1 MTRRLLAFC
10 ALVSLAGC
18 GDGGS
23 DDTFV
28 LVDLRGTISNPRTI
42 DIDLMFNGQMASRRL
57 DSGAAIQLPRTALF
71 RVLHGSGPMMV
82 TARANDPNGV
92 TYASAM
98 ATGDVVEK
106 STTTITLD
114 FGGGG
119 DGGMGT
125 LAIDRSSHDFGMV
138 LLNSASAE
146 AVFTITNRG
155 TVATSA
161 LAVTLT
167 GAGGLAVSNNDC
179 NGKTLAANATCQVG
193 VTFTPTANGQVM
205 GAVSVA
211 AGGDSVMAT
220 LRGEGITPGALLIS
234 PLMQDFGAVTQGGN
248 SGTQTFTVTNTG
260 QQPAGAITTALGGS
274 DAAQFTVTAD
284 GCMGQALG
292 ANATCQITVRFS
304 PSSAGGKTASL
315 TATASPGGTA
325 IAQLA
330 GMGLSVGNITITPTS
345 RDFGSVQEGLTGATQ
360 LFMLQNNGQSAT
372 GGLVTA
378 VTGANA
384 ADFSVA
390 SDGCAGVILAASDTC
405 MVSIGFNP
413 ASAGSKIATLTVT
426 GSPGGAAAAPLSGI
440 ALASARLVLSP
451 SSTDFNSV
459 VTGSSVTATFTVT
472 NSGGVASGVPGVAI
486 TGTDTSQFSVMSN
499 NCSAALGAGGSC
511 SIVVRFAPTT
521 TGAKSASLAVNA
533 SPGGVAVAQLVGTGI
548 APGALSISPTSQ
560 LFAAILQ
567 GSQSAPINFTVTNTG
582 GAATSALTT
591 RVLPAGAEFR
601 IMTDGCNGMTLAPS
615 GTCVVSVRFEPTS
628 AGPKSGTLEVSGT
641 VGGIA
646 PASLSGTGLGP
657 ALLVMSPTTFSFPS
671 TVVNATSQPQNFSI
685 SNNGGVAAGT
695 TTPLMATLGG
705 AGMAD
710 FDILS
715 NTCTGTLAPAATC
728 NVSVAFNPGSAGNKS
743 ASLSVTAGP
752 GGSAAASL
760 DGAGQTPAVLTLAP
774 AAGSMLSFG
783 SVPISGSLTQTYVI
797 GNSGQQTSSA
807 ITVNL
812 TGTDFA
818 LLTGLGSDCASGTTM
833 LAGGA
838 TCNVRVRFSPTAAVT
853 RNGTLSTAAT
863 IGGAPAQLSLTG
875 TGQAGAA
882 ISGAPATLPFGLVEV
897 GVSSSS
903 LVWTITNTGDVATT
917 GTLTLSNSNPTEVTA
932 TSTCAATLAP
942 AATCVVNVTLK
953 PAGGGARSATL
964 SMTAMGGNGG
974 TATTTVS
981 GTGGYRLTVVKQ
993 GTGTGTVTST
1003 PGSVSCGSTCF
1014 DVFAPGT
1021 VVLVRARTTNGSNS
1035 FLSSMTGPGCVS
1047 PERDCSV
1054 TVTATST
1061 VTATFSPMTNNLI
1074 FVSDRTFA
1082 TDLGVAGYDSECNRA
1097 ASTAGIN
1104 DAAGTGF
1111 IAWLG
1116 AATSAPR
1123 ARLGLS
1129 ARGWVRMDG
1138 EPFAD
1143 AQTDLVTSN
1152 QVYNP
1157 ITFNGLGERVA
1168 PSETVMTGVDPD
1180 GAVSTTQNC
1189 SDFRSTSGNLLSG
1202 MVGGGPFNWTAGS
1215 GSACTPSRII
1225 CMGRTKTTALPT
1237 PRGTGKLIWM
1247 TNVNFVVGTT
1257 QNPDEACMAQ
1267 LPTGATRAVA
1277 FIAAVG
1283 AAAAERLDSAA
1294 TYVRPDGVAVGTGSA
1309 LAKSL
1314 QQSGI
1319 WQSADGTYRQIGFGR
1334 IWTGA
1339 RSPGTRGTVTT
1350 TCDNWRST
1358 SQEGFQG
1365 FHGVI
1370 GNTFFDGTQLGCSNS
1385 RLNEAGL
1392 YCMEP

>member
-1 MTRRLLAFC
+1 MTRRLLALC

-18 GDGGS
+18 GDGGT

-28 LVDLRGTISNPRTI
+28 LVELRGTISNPRTI

-57 DSGAAIQLPRTALF
+57 DSGAAIQLPKTALF

-106 STTTITLD
+106 STTSIVVD

-119 DGGMGT
+119 DGGLGT

-146 AVFTITNRG
+146 AVFNVTNRG

-161 LAVTLT
+161 LTVTLT

-179 NGKTLAANATCQVG
+179 NGKTLAASATCQVG

-205 GAVSVA
+205 GAISVA
-211 AGGDSVMAT
+211 AQDGSVMAT

-234 PLMQDFGAVTQGGN
+234 PLMQDFGAVTLGGN

-260 QQPAGAITTALGGS
+260 QQPAGAISTALGGS

-304 PSSAGGKTASL
+304 PSSAGAKTASL

-330 GMGLSVGNITITPTS
+330 GQGLSIGNITITPTS
-345 RDFGSVQEGLTGATQ
+345 RDFGSVQEGLTGTTQ
-360 LFMLQNNGQSAT
+360 VFMLQNTGQSAT

-384 ADFSVA
+384 ADFSVG
-390 SDGCAGVILAASDTC
+390 SDGCAGVTLAASDTC
-405 MVSIGFNP
+405 MVSIGFSP
-413 ASAGSKIATLTVT
+413 ATAGSKIATLTVT
-426 GSPGGAAAAPLSGI
+426 GSPGGAAAAPLSGT
-440 ALASARLVLSP
+440 ALASARLALNP
-451 SSTDFNSV
+451 TTNDFNSV

-472 NSGGVASGVPGVAI
+472 NSGGVSSGVPGVAI
-486 TGTDTSQFSVMSN
+486 TGADAAQFSVMSSS
-499 NCSAALGAGGSC
+499 CSAALGAGGSC

-533 SPGGVAVAQLVGTGI
+533 TPGGVTTALLGGTGV

-560 LFAAILQ
+560 SFAAILQ
-567 GSQSAPINFTVTNTG
+567 GTQSAPINFTVTNTG
-582 GAATSALTT
+582 GAATSALAT
-591 RVLPAGAEFR
+591 RVLPTGAEFR
-601 IMTDGCNGMTLAPS
+601 IVTDGCNGMTLAPA
-615 GTCVVSVRFEPTS
+615 GTCVVGVRFEPTS
-628 AGPKSGTLEVSGT
+628 AGPKSATLEVSGT
-641 VGGIA
+641 VGGLA

-671 TVVNATSQPQNFSI
+671 TVVGGTSQPQNFTI
-685 SNNGGVAAGT
+685 SNTGGVAAGT
-695 TTPLMATLGG
+695 TTPLMTALGG

-710 FDILS
+710 FDILG
-715 NTCTGTLAPAATC
+715 NTCSGTLAPGATC

-743 ASLSVTAGP
+743 ASLTVSAGP

-783 SVPISGSLTQTYVI
+783 SVPISGSLTQTYVV
-797 GNSGQQTSSA
+797 GNSGQQGSSA
-807 ITVNL
+807 ITVTL

-818 LLTGLGSDCASGTTM
+818 LLTGLGSDCASGTTV

-838 TCNVRVRFSPTAAVT
+838 TCNVRVQFSPTAAAT
-853 RNGTLSTAAT
+853 RNGTLSAAAT
-863 IGGAPAQLSLTG
+863 VGGAPSPLTLTG

-882 ISGAPATLPFGLVEV
+882 LSGSPATLAFGLVEV

-903 LVWTITNTGDVATT
+903 LVWTISNTGDVATT

-932 TSTCAATLAP
+932 TSTCGATLAP

-964 SMTAMGGNGG
+964 SMAAMGGNGG
-974 TATTTVS
+974 TATVAVS
-981 GTGGYRLTVVKQ
+981 GTGGYRLTVVKP
-993 GTGTGTVTST
+993 GSGTGTVTST
-1003 PGSVSCGSTCF
+1003 PGSISCGTTCF

-1097 ASTAGIN
+1097 ASSLGIN
-1104 DAAGTGF
+1104 DNAGTGY
-1111 IAWLG
+1111 IAWVG
-1116 AATSAPR
+1116 SSTSAPGT
-1123 ARLGLS
+1123 RLGAT

-1157 ITFNGLGERVA
+1157 ITFDGLGERVA
-1168 PSETVMTGVDPD
+1168 PEETAMTGVDPD
-1180 GAVSTTQNC
+1180 GAVNTTQNC
-1189 SDFRSTSGNLLSG
+1189 GDFRSTTGNLLSG

-1225 CMGRTKTTALPT
+1225 CMGKTKTTALPT
-1237 PRGTGKLIWM
+1237 PRGRGKMIWM
-1247 TNVNFVVGTT
+1247 TSKNFVIGGGVT
-1257 QNPDEACMAQ
+1257 PDDACNSA
-1267 LPTGATRAVA
+1267 LPSGVSRAVA
-1277 FIAAVG
+1277 LIAYTG
-1283 AAAAERLDSAA
+1283 TAAADQLDRAQ
-1294 TYVRPDGVAVGTGSA
+1294 TYVRPDGVIVGTGDDIMRMTHE
-1309 LAKSL
+1309 
-1314 QQSGI
+1314 SGI
-1319 WQSADGTYRQIGFGR
+1319 WQSNDGVYRQIGFGR

-1339 RSPGTRGTVTT
+1339 KSPTTRGTINT
-1350 TCDNWRST
+1350 TCDNWRSDR
-1358 SQEGFQG
+1358 QEGYQG
-1365 FHGVI
+1365 FHGMI
-1370 GNTFFDGTQLGCSNS
+1370 GRTFFDGTQLTCSIG
-1385 RLNEAGL
+1385 RLTEAGL
-1392 YCMEP
+1392 YCLEP